1 MSGRSRNIL
10 IAVLRNDLRLHD
22 HPIFHACSEPSPA
35 GAKFSKP
42 VTHVLPVY
50 VWDQRHVEVGGFP
63 GIEKADKE
71 GGGKG
76 QDQKAKTRELG
87 LWRTGIHR
95 TK

>member
-1 MSGRSRNIL
+1 MTRNVL

-22 HPIFHACSEPSPA
+22 HPIFHLCAEPTPA
-35 GAKFSKP
+35 SAAFKKP

-50 VWDQRHVEVGGFP
+50 VWDQRHVEVSGFP
-63 GIEKADKE
+63 NLEKAGKQ

-76 QDQKAKTRELG
+76 SSQFAKTRELG
-87 LWRTGIHR
+87 IWRTGIHR